1 MCIRSNVSSKGKEKN
16 QILQIKNNNL
26 PIPPAGI
33 RKIHVNADM
42 FYLQKLA
49 LPVFRRLNLRTIGHV
64 DHIVLVIE
72 ILIKIKHDEI
82 GVGARKATNTVI

>member
-1 MCIRSNVSSKGKEKN
+1 MCIRSNVSSKGKEKK

-33 RKIHVNADM
+33 RKIHVNADI

-49 LPVFRRLNLRTIGHV
+49 MPVFRRLNLRTIRYIG
-64 DHIVLVIE
+64 HIVLVIE
-72 ILIKIKHDEI
+72 ILIKHDEI
-82 GVGARKATNTVI
+82 GVGARKATSTVI

>member
-1 MCIRSNVSSKGKEKN
+1 MCIRSNVSSKGKEKK

-26 PIPPAGI
+26 PIPPAGN
-33 RKIHVNADM
+33 RKIYVNADI

-49 LPVFRRLNLRTIGHV
+49 LSVFMRLNLRTIRHV
-64 DHIVLVIE
+64 GHIVLVIE
-72 ILIKIKHDEI
+72 ILIKHDEI

>member
-1 MCIRSNVSSKGKEKN
+1 MCFRSNVSSKGKEKK

-26 PIPPAGI
+26 PIPPAGN
-33 RKIHVNADM
+33 RKIHVNADI

-49 LPVFRRLNLRTIGHV
+49 LPVFRRLNLSTIRHV
-64 DHIVLVIE
+64 GHIVLVIE
-72 ILIKIKHDEI
+72 ILIKHDEI

>member
-1 MCIRSNVSSKGKEKN
+1 MCIRSNASSKGKEKK

-26 PIPPAGI
+26 PTPPAGI
-33 RKIHVNADM
+33 RKIHVNADI

-49 LPVFRRLNLRTIGHV
+49 LPVFRRLNLRTIRHV
-64 DHIVLVIE
+64 GHIVLVIE
-72 ILIKIKHDEI
+72 ILIKHDEI

>member
-1 MCIRSNVSSKGKEKN
+1 MCIRSNVSSKGKEKK

-26 PIPPAGI
+26 PIPPAGN
-33 RKIHVNADM
+33 RKIHINADI

-49 LPVFRRLNLRTIGHV
+49 LPVFRRLNLRTIRHVGHM
-64 DHIVLVIE
+64 VLVIE
-72 ILIKIKHDEI
+72 ILIKHDEI